1 MDFLVG
7 GTILITSVIILA
19 GVRWVRNIC
28 SGSAAGCPKDATD
41 PFTRAEAEMFSAKEI
56 GGLVL
61 TFLN

>member
-41 PFTRAEAEMFSAKEI
+41 HFVVADLDAEDETFSPEK
-56 GGLVL
+56 
-61 TFLN
+61 